1 MIDFKEYDQSIEI
14 YTKSNRLK
22 TMPLV
27 SWDIYAQTFSKVS
40 NTLQDSSKLRLLSN
54 HQNWMNDLNLKDELL
69 KDTVIVVT
77 DTKLNIVF
85 ASHNLMKL
93 NGYRPEEVLG
103 QSPKIFQGKETC
115 QETSREIREAILAQK
130 PFDKIVTNYCK
141 DGSIYKCQ
149 IKGYPVFDHKGILQN
164 FIALERIAS

>member
-1 MIDFKEYDQSIEI
+1 MIDFKEYDQSVETYI
-14 YTKSNRLK
+14 KSSRNK
-22 TMPLV
+22 MMPLI
-27 SWDIYAQTFSKVS
+27 SWDIYSQTFSKLS
-40 NTLQDSSKLRLLSN
+40 STLQDSTKLRLLSN
-54 HQNWMNDLNLKDELL
+54 NQNWIHNLNLKDELL
-69 KDTVIVVT
+69 NDTVIVVT
-77 DTKLNIVF
+77 DVKLNIVF
-85 ASHNLMKL
+85 ASHNLLKL

-115 QETSREIREAILAQK
+115 QKTSFEIKEAILAQK

-149 IKGYPVFDHKGILQN
+149 IKGYPVFDEKGVLQN